1 MPFIHNLPIERQYDI
16 GKSWMKGIELAL
28 NSQENLEM
36 PEILLDDSCRNP
48 AFCNLVYLASI

>member
-28 NSQENLEM
+28 NSQEKPWNAWNSVGRQLQE
-36 PEILLDDSCRNP
+36 PCFL
-48 AFCNLVYLASI
+48 